1 MGFGL
6 AWIILPFALI
16 FHVLSHV
23 LIDVNLFWVAVSLGC
38 CTLSIIPL
46 HELLALLMS
55 IHIADIIHSV
65 HLSGGH
71 HESLLVKEGNHAF
84 LRQHQ
89 LNDSL
94 SFMLIQFVVFVEACS
109 VRSSTTRGGTLTG
122 VNEVD
127 TDTKARL
134 GRVDLH
140 LSMLAML
147 LSFRLD
153 LIDSLLEQN
162 LELSLASQLLVVLL
176 ACGLEQPAL
185 MLHHFTKLLHDAII
199 PTQLL
204 FLGLDFAGSNVN

>member
-6 AWIILPFALI
+6 ARIILPFALI

-23 LIDVNLFWVAVSLGC
+23 LIDVNLFWVAISLGC
-38 CTLSIIPL
+38 CTFSIFPL
-46 HELLALLMS
+46 HLLLALLMS
-55 IHIADIIHSV
+55 IHIADIVHPV
-65 HLSGGH
+65 HLCRGH
-71 HESLLVKEGNHAF
+71 HESLLVKEGNHAL

-89 LNDSL
+89 LNHAL
-94 SFMLIQFVVFVEACS
+94 SFMLIQFVVFIETCS
-109 VRSSTTRGGTLTG
+109 VGSCTTRGGALTR

-127 TDTKARL
+127 TDAKARL

-147 LSFRLD
+147 LPLRLD
-153 LIDSLLEQN
+153 LIDSLLEQDF
-162 LELSLASQLLVVLL
+162 ELSLAGQLFVVLL
-176 ACGLEQPAL
+176 ARGLEQPAL

-204 FLGLDFAGSNVN
+204 FLCLDFARSNVN